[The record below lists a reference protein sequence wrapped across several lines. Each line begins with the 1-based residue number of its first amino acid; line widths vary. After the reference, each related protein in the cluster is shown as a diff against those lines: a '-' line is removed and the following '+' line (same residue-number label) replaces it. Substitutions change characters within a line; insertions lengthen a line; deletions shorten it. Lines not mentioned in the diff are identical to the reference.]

1 MKHFPLASLLPR
13 LRGRWAVTAALAVG
27 FAFVAGPA
35 PQARADRE
43 PTPAQLTAAWWQWIL
58 SIPAEDNPGFDDTG
72 ANALVNQP
80 YANKGLVFLCGS
92 FVSSDATRAIRVPA
106 GTSLFFPVVNS
117 ENDEIFYDRP
127 VSVRRLRADAAATI
141 DGTYDRHA
149 ELNGIALTQVRLE
162 SPVFRYKLPAEGNIY
177 QALGVDVSGTIS
189 PAVSD
194 GYWCYTQ
201 PLPAGDYTLTF
212 GATIPSST
220 PAQPPFT
227 FNITYVIT
235 VE

>member
-1 MKHFPLASLLPR
+1 MKRFPLAPLHHC
-13 LRGRWAVTAALAVG
+13 LRPRWAVTAALAVG
-27 FAFVAGPA
+27 LIFFAGSA

-72 ANALVNQP
+72 TNAMVNQP
-80 YANKGLVFLCGS
+80 FAGKELVFLCGS

-106 GTSLFFPVVNS
+106 GTSLFFPVVNA

-141 DGTYDRHA
+141 DGTEDRHA
-149 ELNGIALTQVRLE
+149 ELNGTALTQVRLE

-177 QALGVDVSGTIS
+177 QALGVDVSGTIA

-201 PLPAGDYTLTF
+201 PLPAGEYTLTF
-212 GATIPSST
+212 GATFPSPT

-227 FNITYVIT
+227 FNITYLIT